1 MFVQTHRNAQDGNAQ
16 EKERVLLSVNH
27 ASISLVSKE
36 KKIGENEEAGEGRER
51 KTETEIETHCTLGPG
66 GKYSTN

>member
-16 EKERVLLSVNH
+16 EEERVLLSVNH

-36 KKIGENEEAGEGRER
+36 KKKGENEEAGEGRER